1 MKKLLMAAPIA
12 MMLVSTTVWADS
24 LQAQRERYQAIKQAW
39 DAKQMDE
46 VERLLPT
53 LQEYPL
59 YPYLEYRELTQDLD
73 IISPSQVQAFIDS
86 HPTLPVAKTLKNR
99 FVNEL
104 ARRQEWKS
112 LLAFSPEEPKP
123 AEAKC
128 NYYYANWATGNKSLA
143 WQGAEKA
150 WLNGRSMPAA
160 CDKLFNEWEKAG
172 YLTPEMILER
182 IHLAI
187 DAGNTS
193 MAAYLAKRLPL
204 NYKTIGDA
212 LVKLQN
218 DPASVTQF
226 AKTMTPTDF
235 SRQATIA
242 GFSRY
247 ARQSPDEAR
256 AALRG
261 ISSAQKMNMAETQK
275 LKDSI
280 AWQYMGDVTPEQ
292 ANWRDEVISETDS
305 TALKERRVRLALG
318 TGDKAGVAKWLKQL
332 PTDAKNK
339 EEWQYWQAITLI
351 DEGKKAEGE
360 TILRQL
366 MDGRGFY
373 PMVAAQKLNT
383 EYPLY
388 IKTAEKPDS
397 NLDKLAEIQRVKELM
412 YWEMDNLARTEW
424 VSLVASRPVNQQEQ
438 LARYAFN
445 HNWADLSVQATITGK
460 LWHHLEER
468 FPLAWEKEFE
478 RHTKDKTVSKSYAM
492 AIARQESAWNPQARS
507 PVGATGLMQLMP
519 ATAKHTVQKQ
529 GISGYVNTS
538 QLTNPVKNIE
548 IGTAYLEDVYQQFS
562 NNRILSSAAYNAGPS
577 RVTRWLGNSGGR
589 LDAVAFVESIPFS
602 ETRGY
607 VKNVLSYDVFYR
619 YFMGQSGPVL
629 SYDVFYRYFM
639 GQSGPVLTDS
649 EWLMKY

>member
-1 MKKLLMAAPIA
+1 MKKFLMAVPIA

-53 LQEYPL
+53 LQTYPL

-73 IISPSQVQAFIDS
+73 IISPSQVQAFIDA

-104 ARRQEWKS
+104 ARRQEWQS
-112 LLAFSPEEPKP
+112 LLAFSPKEPMP

-128 NYYYANWATGNKSLA
+128 NYFYANWATGNKTLA
-143 WQGAEKA
+143 WQGAEKS

-172 YLTPEMILER
+172 HLTPEMILER

-193 MAAYLAKRLPL
+193 MATYLAKRLPPS
-204 NYKTIGDA
+204 YRTIGDA

-218 DPASVTQF
+218 DPASVTTF

-242 GFSRY
+242 AFSRY
-247 ARQSPDEAR
+247 ARQSPDQAR
-256 AALRG
+256 AALKG
-261 ISSAQKMNMAETQK
+261 ISNAQKMNFAETQK
-275 LKDSI
+275 LKDSV
-280 AWQYMGDVTPEQ
+280 AWQYMGAVTPEQ
-292 ANWRDEVISETDS
+292 ENWRDEVISETDS
-305 TALKERRVRLALG
+305 TALKERRIRLALG
-318 TGDKAGVAKWLKQL
+318 VGDKAGVAKWLKQL
-332 PTDAKNK
+332 PADARHKD
-339 EEWQYWQAITLI
+339 EWQYWQAITLMN
-351 DEGKKAEGE
+351 EGKKAEGE
-360 TILRQL
+360 AILRKL
-366 MDGRGFY
+366 IEGRGFY
-373 PMVAAQKLNT
+373 PMVAAQKLNM

-397 NLDKLAEIQRVKELM
+397 QQLDKLAEIQRVRELM

-424 VSLVASRPVNQQEQ
+424 VSLVASLPPNQQEQ
-438 LARYAFN
+438 LARYAFDN
-445 HNWADLSVQATITGK
+445 NWADLSVQATIQAK
-460 LWHHLEER
+460 LWNHLEER

-478 RHTKDKTVSKSYAM
+478 HYTKGKTISKSYAM
-492 AIARQESAWNPQARS
+492 AIARQESAWNPQAKS

-529 GISGYVNTS
+529 GIDGYVNTS
-538 QLTNPVKNIE
+538 QLVNPVKNIE
-548 IGTAYLEDVYQQFS
+548 IGTAYLDDVYQQFS

-577 RVTRWLGNSGGR
+577 RVTRWLGNSSGR

-619 YFMGQSGPVL
+619 YFMGQH
-629 SYDVFYRYFM
+629 
-639 GQSGPVLTDS
+639 GPVLTDN

>member
-1 MKKLLMAAPIA
+1 MKKFLVAVPMT
-12 MMLVSTTVWADS
+12 MVLVSTSVWADS

-73 IISPSQVQAFIDS
+73 IISPKQAQTFIDS
-86 HPTLPVAKTLKNR
+86 HPTLPVAQTLKAR

-112 LLAFSPEEPKP
+112 LLEFSPQEPKP
-123 AEAKC
+123 AEAQC
-128 NYYYANWATGNKSLA
+128 NYYFANWATGNKSLA
-143 WQGAEKA
+143 WQGAEKL
-150 WLNGRSMPAA
+150 WLNGRSMPEA

-187 DAGNTS
+187 EAGNTS
-193 MAAYLAKRLPL
+193 IAAYLAKRLPPS
-204 NYKTIGDA
+204 YKTIGDA

-218 DPASVTQF
+218 DPSSVTTF
-226 AKTMTPTDF
+226 AKSMTPTDF

-242 GFSRY
+242 AFSRY
-247 ARQSPDEAR
+247 ARQSPDAAR
-256 AALRG
+256 TALPS
-261 ISSAQKMNMAETQK
+261 ITSAQKMNMAESQK

-292 ANWRDEVISETDS
+292 ANWRDQVIGETDS
-305 TALKERRVRLALG
+305 TSLKERRVRLALG
-318 TGDKAGVAKWLKQL
+318 QGDKKGLAAWLRQL
-332 PTDAKNK
+332 PAEAKNK

-351 DEGKKAEGE
+351 DAGQKAQGE
-360 TILRQL
+360 EILRKL
-366 MDGRGFY
+366 LNSRGFY
-373 PMVAAQKLNT
+373 PMVAAQKLGT

-388 IKTAEKPDS
+388 IKTAEKPDNS
-397 NLDKLAEIQRVKELM
+397 HLDNLAQIQRVRELM
-412 YWEMDNLARTEW
+412 YWEMDNLARSEW
-424 VSLVASRPVNQQEQ
+424 INLVASLPVNQQEQ
-438 LARYAFN
+438 LARYAFD
-445 HNWADLSVQATITGK
+445 HNWADLSVQATIKAK
-460 LWHHLEER
+460 LWDHLEER
-468 FPLAWEKEFE
+468 FPLAWEKEFNQY
-478 RHTKDKTVSKSYAM
+478 TQDKMINKSYAM

-519 ATAKHTVQKQ
+519 ATAKHTAQKQ
-529 GISGYVNTS
+529 GISHYVNVS
-538 QLTNPVKNIE
+538 QLTNPIKNIE
-548 IGTAYLEDVYQQFS
+548 IGTAYLDDVYQQFS
-562 NNRILSSAAYNAGPS
+562 RNRILSSAAYNAGPS
-577 RVTRWLGNSGGR
+577 RVNRWLGNSGGR

-619 YFMGQSGPVL
+619 YFMGN
-629 SYDVFYRYFM
+629 
-639 GQSGPVLTDS
+639 SGPVLTDN

>member
-1 MKKLLMAAPIA
+1 MKKILAAVPIA
-12 MMLVSTTVWADS
+12 MMLVSTTAWADS
-24 LQAQRERYQAIKQAW
+24 LQEQRERYQAIKQAW

-59 YPYLEYRELTQDLD
+59 YPYLEYRELTKDLD
-73 IISPSQVQAFIDS
+73 IISPRQVQTFIDA
-86 HPTLPVAKTLKNR
+86 HPTLPVAKTLKTR

-112 LLAFSPEEPKP
+112 LLAFSPEAPKP
-123 AEAKC
+123 ADAQC
-128 NYYYANWATGNKSLA
+128 NYYYANWATGNKSVA
-143 WQGAEKA
+143 WQGAEKL
-150 WLNGRSMPAA
+150 WLDGRSMPKA

-187 DAGNTS
+187 DAGNTTI
-193 MAAYLAKRLPL
+193 AAYLAKRLPPS
-204 NYKTIGDA
+204 YKTIGEG

-218 DPASVTQF
+218 DPASVVNF

-242 GFSRY
+242 AFSRY

-256 AALRG
+256 SALLT
-261 ISSAQKMNMAETQK
+261 ISRAQKMNMAESQK

-292 ANWRDEVISETDS
+292 ANWRDEVIGETNSD
-305 TALKERRVRLALG
+305 ALKERRVRLALG
-318 TGDKAGVAKWLKQL
+318 QGDKRGVSTWLKQL
-332 PTDAKNK
+332 PAEAKNK
-339 EEWQYWQAITLI
+339 EDWQYWQAITLI
-351 DEGKKAEGE
+351 DDGNKAEGE
-360 TILRQL
+360 AILRKL
-366 MDGRGFY
+366 VNGRGFY
-373 PMVAAQKLNT
+373 PMVAAQKLNIN
-383 EYPLY
+383 YPLY
-388 IKTAEKPDS
+388 IKSAEKPDNS
-397 NLDKLAEIQRVKELM
+397 LDKLAEVQRVRELM

-424 VSLVASRPVNQQEQ
+424 VSLIASAPASQQEQ

-445 HNWADLSVQATITGK
+445 NKWADLSVQATITAK
-460 LWHHLEER
+460 LWNHLEER
-468 FPLAWEKEFE
+468 FPLAWENDFE
-478 RHTKDKTVSKSYAM
+478 RYTKDKSIAKSYAM

-519 ATAKHTVQKQ
+519 ETAKHTAKKQ
-529 GISGYVNTS
+529 GITDYVNTS
-538 QLTNPVKNIE
+538 QLTNPSKNIE
-548 IGTAYLEDVYQQFS
+548 LGTAYLNDVYQQFS

-589 LDAVAFVESIPFS
+589 IDAVAFVESIPFS

-607 VKNVLSYDVFYR
+607 VKNVLSYDLFYR
-619 YFMGQSGPVL
+619 YFMGQDGPV
-629 SYDVFYRYFM
+629 M
-639 GQSGPVLTDS
+639 TDN
-649 EWLMKY
+649 EWSMKY